1 MNVQKEMRLMGWVC
15 EEEKKKS
22 LFGNF
27 LHLLQFSSLFFVCT
41 IICAWI
47 LGNRF
52 LTNGWEKRGTGSK
65 INIEVDT
72 EISHLGRI
80 S

>member
-15 EEEKKKS
+15 KEENKS

-27 LHLLQFSSLFFVCT
+27 LHLLQFSSLFSVCT

-52 LTNGWEKRGTGSK
+52 LTNASGGKKDVHVVELILK
-65 INIEVDT
+65 
-72 EISHLGRI
+72 
-80 S
+80 

>member
-15 EEEKKKS
+15 EEEEKKS

-27 LHLLQFSSLFFVCT
+27 LHLLQFSSLFSVCT

-52 LTNGWEKRGTGSK
+52 LTNASGGKKDVHVVELILK
-65 INIEVDT
+65 
-72 EISHLGRI
+72 
-80 S
+80 